1 MADSKSASGVGSG
14 GMVSKIEAARIATA
28 AGIDLAIISG
38 HGPHALARVTHTGH
52 GTVFV
57 GEGHPSAGKAWIAG
71 GLTSGGPIRV
81 DEGAAKAL
89 RAGNRLTAAGET
101 VVEGN
106 VESGDSVE
114 RIGRGWCKGRVWQ

>member
-1 MADSKSASGVGSG
+1 MADRKSSSGMGSG

-38 HGPHALARVTHTGH
+38 HGPHALARFTHTGH

-57 GEGHPSAGKAWIAG
+57 GEGHPSARKAWIAG
-71 GLTSGGPIRV
+71 GLTPGGTIRV

-89 RAGNRLTAAGET
+89 RAGNRLLSAGAPA
-101 VVEGN
+101 VEGHFARSDDVAN
-106 VESGDSVE
+106 VPT
-114 RIGRGWCKGRVWQ
+114 GR